1 VSQLYLR
8 HTSKS
13 DMYRDL
19 GKALRERNELRARV
33 EALEAGLREI
43 EDWAPNWAQGVDE
56 NVDAIRDHARA
67 LLEQKP

>member
-19 GKALRERNELRARV
+19 GKALRERNELRAENER
-33 EALEAGLREI
+33 LRELLKEADI
-43 EDWAPNWAQGVDE
+43 A
-56 NVDAIRDHARA
+56 RRA
-67 LLEQKP
+67 LLEQSHA